1 MQSIFPTK
9 LEAPHVPH
17 VPGVGVRAVSVGAIL
32 VGAAWG
38 GAVSV
43 GAVSIENVSVE
54 FDPIET
60 IVTEVV
66 DFSGV
71 GAIGVVI
78 GVGSTGV
85 GAGPENDEK
94 EIQT

>member
-9 LEAPHVPH
+9 LEAPHVPQ
-17 VPGVGVRAVSVGAIL
+17 VPGVGVGAVSVGAIL

-38 GAVSV
+38 GAVLV
-43 GAVSIENVSVE
+43 GAVAIENVSVE

-60 IVTEVV
+60 IVTAVE
-66 DFSGV
+66 FGGV
-71 GAIGVVI
+71 GAVGVVI

-85 GAGPENDEK
+85 STGPENDEK